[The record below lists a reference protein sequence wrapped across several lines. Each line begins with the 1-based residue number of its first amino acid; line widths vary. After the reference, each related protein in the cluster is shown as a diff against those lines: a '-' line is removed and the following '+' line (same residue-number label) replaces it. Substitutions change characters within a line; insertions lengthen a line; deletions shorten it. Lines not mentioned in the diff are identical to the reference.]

1 MDVVG
6 MVVHDAANVLPHYID
21 HGRSKKA
28 VLNIERIQPKV
39 TILEDL
45 ADVTFA
51 TTVVRGAFF

>member
-1 MDVVG
+1 MGVVG
-6 MVVHDAANVLPHYID
+6 MVVHDAANVLPHDIN

-51 TTVVRGAFF
+51 ATVVRDAFF